1 MSRTPRL
8 ISIAVLLLGLASC
21 RSTPVV
27 VQMGS
32 PIDRYDHNRSCEV
45 TATAINR
52 GNRTPIDEELYV
64 LCAESVPCDHD
75 DPTCCSTTIAISG
88 SRPAADGWCDA
99 QLMPVFTGVRLP
111 LSEEAGAC
119 GRSDRGDLVAYLA
132 RGPFARHGVAAGAIE
147 GDRIQAGRDYQPALE
162 VLASEEVLLHD
173 TPELDR
179 LLKARRFKTTTFVDD
194 SRYPLASFTG
204 VVALHHLDFWFVLYR
219 LPSQER
225 FSRLVVVPESADS
238 QDLRTKTPAGRRPR

>member
-32 PIDRYDHNRSCEV
+32 PIDRFDHNRSCEV

-88 SRPAADGWCDA
+88 APPAADGLCDA

-111 LSEEAGAC
+111 LSEGAGSC
-119 GRSDRGDLVAYLA
+119 GRSDRSDLVAYLA
-132 RGPFARHGVAAGAIE
+132 RGPLARHGVAAGAIE
-147 GDRIQAGRDYQPALE
+147 GDKTKAGADYQPVFE
-162 VLASEEVLLHD
+162 ILASEEVLLHD

-179 LLKARRFKTTTFVDD
+179 LLKTRRFKTTTFVDD

-204 VVALHHLDFWFVLYR
+204 VMALRHLDFWFVLYR
-219 LPSQER
+219 LPGQER
-225 FSRLVVVPESADS
+225 FSRLVVVPASTES
-238 QDLRTKTPAGRRPR
+238 QDLRAKTTAGGRSR